1 MTARALLLAW
11 TLLPAEPFSGPSRC
25 RSKTSLCLSG
35 VHKTGIWTVAKLQPC
50 SGQRL
55 DHQAG
60 LGRLI
65 SLSAMP
71 RQHSLSALMVHPGL
85 SRPRSLAEQCSVCQ
99 DSLAQLPRTGQCRAA
114 RVLVGLWDQPVMLL
128 QEQEGLEM
136 LVLLPGPT
144 TADTA
149 LEDISGSCW
158 RGRIWHLARG
168 QALGL
173 WELSVEALIIRE
185 VIGN

>member
-1 MTARALLLAW
+1 M
-11 TLLPAEPFSGPSRC
+11 
-25 RSKTSLCLSG
+25 
-35 VHKTGIWTVAKLQPC
+35 
-50 SGQRL
+50 
-55 DHQAG
+55 
-60 LGRLI
+60 
-65 SLSAMP
+65 
-71 RQHSLSALMVHPGL
+71 
-85 SRPRSLAEQCSVCQ
+85 
-99 DSLAQLPRTGQCRAA
+99 
-114 RVLVGLWDQPVMLL
+114 LVGLWDQPVMLL